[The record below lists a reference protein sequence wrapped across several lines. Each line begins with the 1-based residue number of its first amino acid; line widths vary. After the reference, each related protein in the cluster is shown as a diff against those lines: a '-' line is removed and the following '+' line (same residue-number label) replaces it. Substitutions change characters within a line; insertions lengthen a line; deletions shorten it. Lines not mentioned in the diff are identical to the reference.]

1 MVTPSGRASGPD
13 TPGGLVLV
21 ANDHE
26 WTARSVETILVAAG
40 YRVVRAFTAAETL
53 DVARRRLPDAFILDH
68 QLPDFSGLELCRQIR
83 DDPRFGASTPVIIT
97 TAGPSGRTQRLAAY
111 EAGAWEFYGQPL
123 DGQALLH
130 KVRAYLAARR
140 EVIRVTM
147 AGLLDPET
155 MLYSRLGLVRRTAEL
170 ASDAQRRGEGI
181 ACVAMTVGDGPAD
194 PELTQ
199 RIGEMLTRTART
211 ADAKGRLGPNS
222 FAVVGTTDAAG
233 AAKLASRLEQ
243 AMVEVHP
250 TLRIVVSAPEMAT
263 LKDLDV
269 ASLLERTV
277 SELAA

>member
-1 MVTPSGRASGPD
+1 
-13 TPGGLVLV
+13 
-21 ANDHE
+21 
-26 WTARSVETILVAAG
+26 VETILVAAG
-40 YRVVRAFTAAETL
+40 YRVVRTFTAAETL

-83 DDPRFGASTPVIIT
+83 EDLRFGASTPVIIT

-155 MLYSRLGLVRRTAEL
+155 MLYSRLGLTRRTAEL
-170 ASDAQRRGEGI
+170 AADAQRRGEGI
-181 ACVAMTVGDGPAD
+181 ACVAMTVGDVPAD
-194 PELTQ
+194 RELTQ
-199 RIGEMLTRTART
+199 RVGELLTRTART

-233 AAKLASRLEQ
+233 AGTLARRLEQ
-243 AMVEVHP
+243 AIIEVHP
-250 TLRIVVSAPEMAT
+250 TLRMVVTVPELAT
-263 LKDLDV
+263 LKGLDA
-269 ASLLERTV
+269 ASLLERTS